1 MLFPVV
7 VQERTTGE
15 VLMLA
20 YANEEAL
27 ELTKK
32 TGHAHFYSRE
42 RQKIW
47 MKGETSGN
55 TMRVVEIRKDCDE
68 DAYLYLVDFPEEK
81 VACHTGNRSC
91 FFKVELEGT
100 ASTVNTWLELY
111 RVVKGRKEEMPEG
124 SYTAKL
130 FREGKREIA
139 KKLGEEA
146 IEVIGG
152 YLSGDRENLIWEI
165 ADLVYHLTVLMVD
178 SGITIQDVMEELAR
192 RRR

>member
-1 MLFPVV
+1 VLFPVV

-32 TGHAHFYSRE
+32 TGYAHFYSRE

-91 FFKVELEGT
+91 FFRVEHGGIT
-100 ASTVNTWLELY
+100 SNVNTWLELY
-111 RVVKGRKEEMPEG
+111 RIVKKRKEEMPEG

-178 SGITIQDVMEELAR
+178 SGITIQDVMEELSR